1 MSNHPIYP
9 CLWFNHNAQEAVA
22 YYCSIFKDA
31 KMLSD
36 NGMVVMFELNNTKFM
51 ALNGGPHFQ
60 FNEAI
65 SMVLNCEGQDEVDY
79 YWNAFTQNGGEESK
93 CGWLKDKFGVS
104 WQIVPTELFTH
115 LGNPNQEAREFAMQQ
130 MLKMGKIIIR
140 DLYQ

>member
-1 MSNHPIYP
+1 
-9 CLWFNHNAQEAVA
+9 
-22 YYCSIFKDA
+22 
-31 KMLSD
+31 MLSD